1 LQRAGNVLTDIQIK
15 RLALP
20 KVRKEV
26 PDGKIT
32 GLYLV
37 VQPSGAKSWAVRYRL
52 AGQPKKLTL
61 GPYPAIDL
69 ATARKRAQ
77 EAIGDVAGGKD
88 PASEK
93 KATRALARAER
104 DAEDSRLDRI
114 AASYLDR
121 YVKRSVGEA
130 WGKEIERLLR
140 VEILP
145 KLGDKHIA
153 AIKKANILDLLDAIV
168 DRGSPITANR
178 AFAVLRQLF
187 NWAADRDLITVS
199 PMPKSAPAPENARD
213 RVLSDK
219 EIRLVWR
226 AFDQIGRPF
235 GSIGKLLLLTGARR
249 DEIAEGS
256 WSEIDLEA
264 RTWTIPRTRT
274 KNEEAH
280 EIPLSDTALDILRD
294 LPRIAGKLDLVFTTT
309 GRTAVSGFSKAKA
322 AIDAAVLEILKEKT
336 RDRGE
341 DADAAFPHFTLHDL
355 RRTVATN
362 MQKLGVRLEVTEAVL
377 NHMSGSRAGIVGVY
391 QRHKWSTE
399 KRAALDAWALVLEA
413 IVTGASDE
421 KLKEM
426 RERAQPFVTSLKGS
440 AEEKRVKTD
449 DWVRSLDAMV
459 TGATAMN
466 VVEFATARA

>member
-1 LQRAGNVLTDIQIK
+1 LERAGNVLTDIQIK
-15 RLALP
+15 KLALP

-26 PDGKIT
+26 PDGKIS

-77 EAIGDVAGGKD
+77 EAIGDIAGGKD

-93 KATRALARAER
+93 RATRALARAER

-121 YVKRSVGEA
+121 YVKRSVGAA
-130 WGKEIERLLR
+130 WGKEIERLLK

-153 AIKKANILDLLDAIV
+153 AIKKPHILDLLDAIV

-219 EIRLVWR
+219 EIQLVWR

-235 GSIGKLLLLTGARR
+235 GSIGKLLLLTAARR

-264 RTWTIPRTRT
+264 RTWTIPPTRT
-274 KNEEAH
+274 KNKEAH
-280 EIPLSDTALDILRD
+280 EIPLSDAALNILKD
-294 LPRIAGKLDLVFTTT
+294 LTPIAGNSNLVFTTT

-322 AIDAAVLEILKEKT
+322 AIDAAVLEILKERA

-341 DADAAFPHFTLHDL
+341 DADVVEAFTHWTLHDV
-355 RRTVATN
+355 RRSVATN
-362 MQKLGVRLEVTEAVL
+362 LQKLGVRLEVTEAIL
-377 NHMSGSRAGIVGVY
+377 NHTSGSRAGIVGVY

-399 KRAALDAWALVLEA
+399 KRAALDAWARRLHA
-413 IVTGASDE
+413 IVTGAE
-421 KLKEM
+421 TE
-426 RERAQPFVTSLKGS
+426 
-440 AEEKRVKTD
+440 
-449 DWVRSLDAMV
+449 
-459 TGATAMN
+459 N
-466 VVEFATARA
+466 VIELTMARA

>member
-1 LQRAGNVLTDIQIK
+1 MLTDIQIK
-15 RLALP
+15 KLALP
-20 KVRKEV
+20 NVRKEV
-26 PDGKIT
+26 PDGKIS

-77 EAIGDVAGGKD
+77 EAIGDIAGGKD

-93 KATRALARAER
+93 RAARELAGAER

-114 AASYLDR
+114 AASYVDR

-153 AIKKANILDLLDAIV
+153 AIKKVQILDLLDAIV

-219 EIRLVWR
+219 EIQLVWR

-256 WSEIDLEA
+256 WSEIELEA
-264 RTWTIPRTRT
+264 RTWTIPPMRT

-280 EIPLSDTALDILRD
+280 EIPLSDAALNTLRD
-294 LPRIAGKLDLVFTTT
+294 LTPIAGKPNLVFTTT

-322 AIDAAVLEILKEKT
+322 AIDATVLEILKERA
-336 RDRGE
+336 RDRDE
-341 DADAAFPHFTLHDL
+341 DADAVEAFTHWTLHDL

-362 MQKLGVRLEVTEAVL
+362 LQKLGVRLEVTEAVL
-377 NHMSGSRAGIVGVY
+377 NHTSGSRAGIVGVY

-399 KRAALDAWALVLEA
+399 KRAALDAWALVLDA

-440 AEEKRVKTD
+440 PEERRVKTD

-459 TGATAMN
+459 TGAATMN
-466 VVEFATARA
+466 VVEFATARG